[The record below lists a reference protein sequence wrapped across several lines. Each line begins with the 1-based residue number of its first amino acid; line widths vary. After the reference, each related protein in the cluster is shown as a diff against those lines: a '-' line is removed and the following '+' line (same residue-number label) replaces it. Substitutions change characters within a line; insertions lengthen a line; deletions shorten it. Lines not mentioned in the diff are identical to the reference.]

1 MRRVGFSRKF
11 EFGLNAHSVERGL
24 VAHSVELG
32 LVAHSVELGLVA
44 HSVELGLSFR
54 DLSFH
59 YDGQTQTGAT
69 RKTTL
74 TGSSVTPRPS
84 GAKTFRTI

>member
-11 EFGLNAHSVERGL
+11 EFGLNAHSVELGL

-59 YDGQTQTGAT
+59 YDGKSNKRRQAQ
-69 RKTTL
+69 REK
-74 TGSSVTPRPS
+74 PP
-84 GAKTFRTI
+84 

>member
-11 EFGLNAHSVERGL
+11 EFGLN
-24 VAHSVELG
+24 AHSVELG

-59 YDGQTQTGAT
+59 YDGKSNKRRQAQREKPPEQA
-69 RKTTL
+69 
-74 TGSSVTPRPS
+74 
-84 GAKTFRTI
+84 AA